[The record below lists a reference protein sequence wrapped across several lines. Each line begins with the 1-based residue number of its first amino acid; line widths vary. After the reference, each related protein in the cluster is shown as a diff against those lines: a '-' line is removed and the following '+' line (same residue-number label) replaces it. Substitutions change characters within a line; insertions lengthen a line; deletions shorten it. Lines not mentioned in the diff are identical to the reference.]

1 MNVVGGYVFRW
12 TEYALVPLLPL
23 SAATLREVPKRNK
36 PLFQDLIKL
45 VNHLVQNGYESGIR
59 IVLL

>member
-12 TEYALVPLLPL
+12 TEYALVPFHCPRPL
-23 SAATLREVPKRNK
+23 FEKPQKEIK
-36 PLFQDLIKL
+36 PLFQHLIKL